1 MDSAGRDK
9 LGNFEGEH
17 SKRGVDG
24 EEIKDLSNIDDLR
37 ACIKK
42 ALDDEKL
49 LEQMFTLLKTGIE
62 GRKGSLYIPELGVT
76 YDFLAQLLDNVKVGI
91 VIFSKDGKPLF
102 SNSTARQMLGISAD
116 YAGKG
121 VIPPHLEKFFHEEF
135 MEKLFKPAIEAGSPV
150 KGVLRCEMNGKT
162 LYLDGVVSPLTI
174 LGQEKCFIVGFI
186 DVTDLYD
193 LRTKFE
199 QASQEWELVFDSLSS
214 MIVFVDNEYRI
225 LRLNAATRKLVG
237 KRFKDGMKCYEL
249 FHNLSESPSYC
260 PMKEAIESGE
270 QKEVKAY
277 EPYLDKYFWF
287 RAAPVFDSNGKLIG
301 AIDIIDDITE
311 EEKLR
316 KEIQEGRARY
326 YSILQNSPFGIITM
340 TTAGDP
346 LYMND
351 AARRILRVPEGA
363 VVDKSV
369 YDQRVSPRARKMHK
383 MFIETFL
390 EPALKTK
397 NVVHGELLERIDKGG
412 DVLVIRGAIAP
423 IIENGEIKELIFMFG
438 DDTERWKLHRS
449 VIEHRNKLQA
459 VFDNVAAGIMMT
471 DANLKVQYMNANA
484 YKILGLPPDYDYSDK
499 VPDELFGTEDF
510 KKHIQQQAIE
520 TMSTVRGVIF
530 LKRGTVQRALEVA
543 SAPIFGRDETTL
555 HGWAIMFSDITE
567 RWELEQ
573 MKTQFVSLV
582 SHELRTPLTS
592 IKGSLGLILAGAAG
606 EISPQARQFLEIAL
620 NSTDRLIRIVNDLLD
635 LSKLEAGKVQLNL
648 VEVSPREV
656 VEECITELESFAES
670 RKITILNEV
679 PENLPTVLADRDRL
693 KQTIINLLSNAIKFS
708 PEGKKVIVG
717 AEMFDSKA
725 VKFWV
730 KDFGIGIPEDELDR
744 IFEKFAQ
751 VKKKAV
757 SPTEGTGLGLSITK
771 QIVELHGGRIWVESE
786 VGKGTTFYFTIP
798 LKRVSR
804 VEVTEAAH
812 GSGKTVLVVEDS
824 ENTAKV
830 LRNAI
835 SASGHNVIWVST
847 LKQAR
852 EVLRK
857 NKPDVITLDII
868 LPDGNGL
875 ELLKE
880 VRSNPETR
888 SIPVIVVSVK
898 DEVQLG
904 FELGADAYFIK
915 PVDMQ
920 KIVQTVNNFIKRT
933 RMKRILIVSNGPIP
947 EKLSHLLDMP
957 HILVRLD
964 RGESPYEK
972 IGDQEINYV
981 ILIDTK
987 GDEKFPLKDLALK
1000 FYAPLAILR
1009 LKPDEPVF
1017 IVYPRWNNLDDFVK
1031 ELSKQIIKSSG

>member
-1 MDSAGRDK
+1 MDSAGKDK

-17 SKRGVDG
+17 SKSGFDG
-24 EEIKDLSNIDDLR
+24 EEIKDLSDIDDLR
-37 ACIKK
+37 ACIKR
-42 ALDDEKL
+42 ALGDDKL
-49 LEQMFTLLKTGIE
+49 LKQMFTLLKIGIE
-62 GRKGSLYIPELGVT
+62 GRKGSMYIPELGVT
-76 YDFLAQLLDNVKVGI
+76 YDFLTQLLDNVKVGI

-135 MEKLFKPAIEAGSPV
+135 MEKLFKPAIEADSPV

-174 LGQEKCFIVGFI
+174 LGQEKCFIVWFI

-199 QASQEWELVFDSLSS
+199 QASREWELVFDSISS
-214 MIVFVDNEYRI
+214 MIVYVDNEYKI
-225 LRLNAATRKLVG
+225 LKLNAAARELAG
-237 KRFKDGMKCYEL
+237 KKFKDGMKCYEL
-249 FHNLSESPSYC
+249 FHNLSEPPSYC

-340 TTAGDP
+340 TTAGEP

-397 NVVHGELLERIDKGG
+397 DVVHGELLERTDKG

-423 IIENGEIKELIFMFG
+423 IIEDGEIKELIFMFG

-499 VPDELFGTEDF
+499 VPCELFGTEDF
-510 KKHIQQQAIE
+510 KKHIQQKAME

-582 SHELRTPLTS
+582 SH
-592 IKGSLGLILAGAAG
+592 
-606 EISPQARQFLEIAL
+606 
-620 NSTDRLIRIVNDLLD
+620 
-635 LSKLEAGKVQLNL
+635 
-648 VEVSPREV
+648 
-656 VEECITELESFAES
+656 
-670 RKITILNEV
+670 
-679 PENLPTVLADRDRL
+679 
-693 KQTIINLLSNAIKFS
+693 
-708 PEGKKVIVG
+708 
-717 AEMFDSKA
+717 
-725 VKFWV
+725 
-730 KDFGIGIPEDELDR
+730 
-744 IFEKFAQ
+744 
-751 VKKKAV
+751 
-757 SPTEGTGLGLSITK
+757 
-771 QIVELHGGRIWVESE
+771 
-786 VGKGTTFYFTIP
+786 
-798 LKRVSR
+798 
-804 VEVTEAAH
+804 
-812 GSGKTVLVVEDS
+812 
-824 ENTAKV
+824 
-830 LRNAI
+830 
-835 SASGHNVIWVST
+835 
-847 LKQAR
+847 
-852 EVLRK
+852 
-857 NKPDVITLDII
+857 
-868 LPDGNGL
+868 
-875 ELLKE
+875 
-880 VRSNPETR
+880 
-888 SIPVIVVSVK
+888 
-898 DEVQLG
+898 
-904 FELGADAYFIK
+904 
-915 PVDMQ
+915 
-920 KIVQTVNNFIKRT
+920 
-933 RMKRILIVSNGPIP
+933 
-947 EKLSHLLDMP
+947 
-957 HILVRLD
+957 
-964 RGESPYEK
+964 
-972 IGDQEINYV
+972 
-981 ILIDTK
+981 
-987 GDEKFPLKDLALK
+987 
-1000 FYAPLAILR
+1000 
-1009 LKPDEPVF
+1009 
-1017 IVYPRWNNLDDFVK
+1017 
-1031 ELSKQIIKSSG
+1031 

>member
-1 MDSAGRDK
+1 MDSAGKDK
-9 LGNFEGEH
+9 LGNFKSEH
-17 SKRGVDG
+17 KKSVIDS

-49 LEQMFTLLKTGIE
+49 LEQMLALLKIGVE
-62 GRKGSLYIPELGVT
+62 GRKGSLYISELGAT

-91 VIFSKDGKPLF
+91 IIFTKDGKPLF
-102 SNSTARQMLGISAD
+102 SNSTARQILNIGSD
-116 YAGKG
+116 YIGKRM
-121 VIPPHLEKFFHEEF
+121 IPPHLEKFFHKEF
-135 MEKLFKPAIEAGSPV
+135 MEKLFKPAVETDSPV
-150 KGVLRCEMNGKT
+150 RGVLKCKINGKT

-174 LGQEKCFIVGFI
+174 LGQEKCFMVRFI
-186 DVTDLYD
+186 DVTDLYE
-193 LRTKFE
+193 LRSKYE
-199 QASQEWELVFDSLSS
+199 RASQEWELVFDSLSS
-214 MIVFVDNEYRI
+214 MIVFVDNEYKI
-225 LRLNAATRKLVG
+225 LKLNAAAHELAG
-237 KRFKDGMKCYEL
+237 KKFKDGMKCYEL
-249 FHNLSESPSYC
+249 FHNLSEPPSYC

-363 VVDKSV
+363 VVDKNV

-397 NVVHGELLERIDKGG
+397 DVVHGELLERTDKG

-423 IIENGEIKELIFMFG
+423 IIEDGEIKELIFMFG

-499 VPDELFGTEDF
+499 VPSEIFGTEDF
-510 KKHIQQQAIE
+510 KEHIQRKAME

-857 NKPDVITLDII
+857 NKPDVITLDIV

-888 SIPVIVVSVK
+888 SIPVIIVSVK

-920 KIVQTVNNFIKRT
+920 KVVQTVNNFIKRSK
-933 RMKRILIVSNGPIP
+933 MKRILIVSNGPIP
-947 EKLSHLLDMP
+947 EKLSHLLDIP

-964 RGESPYEK
+964 RGENPHEK
-972 IGDQEINYV
+972 TGDKEISYV
-981 ILIDTK
+981 ILIDIK